1 MPSLKADVAVVS
13 DTSRLI
19 ARALWVFPALLLF
32 LVVNQTMV
40 AVELRAT
47 WERGYP
53 AVAEVLAVEN
63 TNRADVTYDYIS
75 IRVPMADGQVL
86 TKEKMSLPHSL
97 LPRVGGHKTLEVRVR
112 PGASQEVVF
121 ASLMPAHW
129 LIAAAQAGMSLIGL
143 LIGAT
148 GVFWWNRYLHRQG
161 DPALR
166 SAEAGVAG

>member
-1 MPSLKADVAVVS
+1 VVS
-13 DTSRLI
+13 DTSRII
-19 ARALWVFPALLLF
+19 ARALWVLPALLLF
-32 LVVNQTMV
+32 LVVNQTQV

-47 WERGYP
+47 WERGRP
-53 AVAEVLAVEN
+53 AVAEVLAMEN
-63 TNRADVTYDYIS
+63 TNRADITYDYIS

-97 LPRVGGHKTLEVRVR
+97 MPRVGDQKTLEVRVR

-129 LIAAAQAGMSLIGL
+129 LIAAAQAGMSLIGF
-143 LIGAT
+143 LILAI
-148 GVFWWNRYLHRQG
+148 GVFWWNRFLQRQG

-166 SAEAGVAG
+166 RVDDAIEH